1 MSQLEFKT
9 SAARFFSWL
18 YSLPSLDS
26 PFPGLIEIRVRF
38 PASGEIKRTWIR
50 TPGEYIIW
58 TTSSYRMFSPS
69 GDFGAPDVYYGVC
82 CHSGRDG
89 TKATVTHIPALWLDI
104 DVLPTLTMDTIFK
117 VMGIPDPSLVLSS
130 GRGWHC
136 YWRFRDPLPVGE
148 NRFLFEM
155 LMKALAVR
163 TGADVAAT
171 DLSRILRVPGTVNQK
186 NGKTVLVLNRTAE
199 VFTLDQLAAA
209 ILRPD

>member
-1 MSQLEFKT
+1 M
-9 SAARFFSWL
+9 
-18 YSLPSLDS
+18 
-26 PFPGLIEIRVRF
+26 
-38 PASGEIKRTWIR
+38 
-50 TPGEYIIW
+50 
-58 TTSSYRMFSPS
+58 
-69 GDFGAPDVYYGVC
+69 
-82 CHSGRDG
+82 
-89 TKATVTHIPALWLDI
+89 THIPALWLDI